1 MQNQQSNLIAYNTH
15 KSTIIA
21 AMPADGMV
29 KIPAVI
35 KFTAISRSAIY
46 LKIKAGTFPVPVK
59 IGPRSVAWRAAEVR
73 AYVDS
78 LGA

>member
-1 MQNQQSNLIAYNTH
+1 MKNPQSNLSAHNTH
-15 KSTIIA
+15 KSTIIG
-21 AMPADGMV
+21 MPADGMV